1 MVFTA
6 ADLLGTDFEV
16 FEFQVEGGPNVGG
29 LTPLIFVELGSGFGG
44 TNIAG
49 VELGSGFGG
58 TNIAGVELGSG
69 FGGTNIAGVEV
80 LSCTHDPL
88 STEDG
93 VPFKQL
99 PVFFPKLERLYQLLI
114 LIMLLF

>member
-1 MVFTA
+1 LLKKIINNKNTITKTIKNTINGFNFSSMVFTA
-6 ADLLGTDFEV
+6 VDLLGTDFEV

-29 LTPLIFVELGSGFGG
+29 LTSLIF
-44 TNIAG
+44 
-49 VELGSGFGG
+49 
-58 TNIAGVELGSG
+58 
-69 FGGTNIAGVEV
+69 VEV